1 MSINRIVLIM
11 LLLFVLEGSLLP
23 WLIPFGYGN
32 RIIPHFVFV
41 VVIFASM
48 YSGRH
53 RALMLGAGFGLL
65 QDIVYYGHM
74 LGPHTFMMGL
84 IGYFAGILFERRR
97 ATILMALSIVG
108 MACLLYDSAL
118 YFIYRIFRITNET
131 YAWAVLQYILP
142 SLFLQLGFALAFY
155 VPIRRMFEAKLQGG
169 AEKEEE

>member
-1 MSINRIVLIM
+1 MSMNRIILIM
-11 LLLFVLEGSLLP
+11 LLLFVMEGSLLP
-23 WLIPFGYGN
+23 WLIPSGYGG

-84 IGYFAGILFERRR
+84 IGYLAGILFERRR
-97 ATILMALSIVG
+97 ATLLMALSIVG
-108 MACLLYDSAL
+108 MACLLYDTAL

-131 YAWAVLQYILP
+131 YAWAVLEYILP
-142 SLFLQLGFALAFY
+142 SLFLQVAFALTFY
-155 VPIRRMFEAKLQGG
+155 VPLRRLFEAGLQGN
-169 AEKEEE
+169 ADQEEE